1 MKKNWNL
8 LLGENEPFLFL
19 MLIGVAYPDTTG
31 SGSFC
36 RILKIFPGSGSGSYP
51 GLVKLFV
58 TKYLGTVPTKLK
70 IFSTFFNFGG
80 QIFHVFQVKNQHKN
94 I

>member
-19 MLIGVAYPDTTG
+19 MLIGVANPGTTG

-36 RILKIFPGSGSGSYP
+36 RILKIFPESGSGSYP
-51 GLVKLFV
+51 GLVKLLV
-58 TKYLGTVPTKLK
+58 TKYLPTKLK
-70 IFSTFFNFGG
+70 IFSTFFNFGR
-80 QIFHVFQVKNQHKN
+80 QIFHVFQVKN
-94 I
+94 